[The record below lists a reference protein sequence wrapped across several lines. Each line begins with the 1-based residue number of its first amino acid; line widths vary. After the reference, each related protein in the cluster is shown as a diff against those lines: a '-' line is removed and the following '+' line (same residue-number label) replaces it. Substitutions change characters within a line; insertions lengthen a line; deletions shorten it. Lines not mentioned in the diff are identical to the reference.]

1 MDERIKAYYDAL
13 VEEQSITNALA
24 DVITHKRA
32 RAHNLGKY
40 SGLEY
45 AIETFKS
52 MFDLAEYAKGARDD
66 RVDL

>member
-13 VEEQSITNALA
+13 VE
-24 DVITHKRA
+24 KRNDLLQTPYMNGYCA
-32 RAHNLGKY
+32 GLSAGKR
-40 SGLEY
+40 SGLDFALE
-45 AIETFKS
+45 IFKS